1 VVRWPG
7 RDLDGEF
14 RQARF
19 AAARPSCSAE
29 TRCHRHG
36 EARMIPQGTNSAPFL
51 AEKGFC
57 LYYHRHRT
65 HMGSLWSRLLCQ
77 GGIRVPLVLVSD
89 SRSEPF
95 DMTRPGFLPDPIQ
108 LTYGR
113 RLGRQHQDPA
123 CGGRGSGGRSHSRS
137 RLLRAI
143 SGIGSS
149 TRDPPGRDQVL
160 GMGRLGLKDAA
171 QAAFITAPSMT
182 TPEVTYFHSATS
194 SLRARAVIV
203 TFLRRPPS
211 RLTRSSNHRV
221 SADCG

>member
-1 VVRWPG
+1 MARDYTRLGISAVAGSVRDMLTGRAQPG
-7 RDLDGEF
+7 TFDFVYAAGLYDYLG
-14 RQARF
+14 
-19 AAARPSCSAE
+19 AAAATAL
-29 TRCHRHG
+29 TRK
-36 EARMIPQGTNSAPFL
+36 L
-51 AEKGFC
+51 
-57 LYYHRHRT
+57 
-65 HMGSLWSRLLCQ
+65 
-77 GGIRVPLVLVSD
+77 
-89 SRSEPF
+89 F

-113 RLGRQHQDPA
+113 RSGRQHQDPA
-123 CGGRGSGGRSHSRS
+123 CGGRGSGGRGHSCL
-137 RLLRAI
+137 RLLWAMLRV
-143 SGIGSS
+143 GSS